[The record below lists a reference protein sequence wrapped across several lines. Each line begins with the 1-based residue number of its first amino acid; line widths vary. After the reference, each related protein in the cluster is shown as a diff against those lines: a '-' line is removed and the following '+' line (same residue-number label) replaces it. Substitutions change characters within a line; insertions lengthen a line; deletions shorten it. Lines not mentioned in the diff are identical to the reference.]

1 MADAKHIIETLQEI
15 VGSDHVITDS
25 RELEIY
31 SEDGSFVKPMRPLC
45 AVRPGEAEE
54 IQAVVRLA
62 NREKVALF
70 PFSSGTTYQGAHI
83 PTERGITVDLRRLN
97 RIDLIDRV
105 ARNAIIEPGVTFT
118 QLSFEAKKAG
128 LRPMTPV
135 GVPAEASV
143 LTTYL
148 ENTPLYLW
156 PRYKT
161 WETLSLKMILPTGE
175 LMGTGQMAMQNS
187 DRPYHW
193 ATNFAVINRLF
204 FGAQGT
210 LGIAV
215 KAAVTLKNIV
225 ANRNYIFIELDSIDI
240 LPELC
245 SALMRQE
252 ANDEFFVANSRYLSC
267 LLAKDKQEIDELE
280 KALPAWTAVIG
291 LSGNDEEEVAYKNL
305 DMADVLKKFNLK
317 SLAKGLAVKADL
329 EARMMAEIDS
339 PRGMLN
345 QRRYRGGCAYIACMA
360 SNSQLRTFYKLTMQA
375 AGTNGSG
382 EEDLGWMIMPLNFGG
397 SYYFEPSV
405 YYDPSDEQQTQKAK
419 QRFKHMSETLIRA
432 GGFFPRPY
440 PMWAESVYSRMGA
453 YHRKIKLLKD
463 LYDPNNIMNPG
474 KLALR

>member
-1 MADAKHIIETLQEI
+1 MVDAEYIIETLQEI
-15 VGSDHVITDS
+15 VGSDHVITEARD
-25 RELEIY
+25 LEIY
-31 SEDGSFVKPMRPLC
+31 ADDGSFVKPMKPLC
-45 AVRPGEAEE
+45 AAKPATVEE
-54 IQAVVRLA
+54 VQALVRLA
-62 NREKVALF
+62 NRVGIALF
-70 PFSSGTTYQGAHI
+70 PYSSGTTYQGAHI
-83 PTERGITVDLRRLN
+83 PTERGITVDLSRMN
-97 RIDLIDRV
+97 RIDLLDTV

-118 QLSFEAKKAG
+118 QLAAEAKNAG

-148 ENTPLYLW
+148 EHTPLYLW

-161 WETLSLKMILPTGE
+161 WETLNVKMVLPTGE
-175 LMGTGQMAMQNS
+175 VMGTGQMALQNS

-215 KAAVTLKNIV
+215 QAAVTLKNI
-225 ANRNYIFIELDSIDI
+225 AENRKYLFIELDSIDI

-245 SALMRQE
+245 PAIMRQE
-252 ANDEFFVANSRYLSC
+252 ANDEFFVANSLYLSC
-267 LLAKDKQEIDELE
+267 LLATDKKEIDELK

-291 LSGNDEEEVAYKNL
+291 LSGNDEEEVAYKEL
-305 DMADVLKKFNLK
+305 DIKDVLETFSLKFDE
-317 SLAKGLAVKADL
+317 SAGGIADL
-329 EARMMAEIDS
+329 QARMMNEIDS

-345 QRRYRGGCAYIACMA
+345 QRRYRGGCNYIACMA
-360 SNSQLRTFYKLTMQA
+360 SNTQLKQFHALTLQA
-375 AGTNGSG
+375 AATNGG
-382 EEDLGWMIMPLNFGG
+382 RLAELVWMMMPLNFGG

-405 YYDPSDEQQTQKAK
+405 YHDPADEKQTREAK
-419 QRFKHMSETLIRA
+419 QVFKQISTTLINA

-440 PMWAESVYSRMGA
+440 PMWAEAVYSRMGA
-453 YHRKIKLLKD
+453 YHRKIKMLKD